1 MSVSLEQHA
10 PNNGRSVFHIM
21 GNGSLSTLVYN
32 KILHRLL
39 SGALGPGQIFNRR
52 QIAAE
57 LGVSVAP
64 VLEAM
69 LQLRVE
75 GLIESTPRQGTRVRV
90 LTLEDL
96 RGQLIVREA
105 LECQAARIYCGEPI
119 RRNLK
124 RLAPM
129 ARRIDATDVR
139 SAEHINGEV
148 RFHHSLVALAGVPT
162 LTAAYERVMKLGLLY
177 AIQVHHPDQA
187 AAVRSD
193 HLELLRAL
201 STNDADKAEA
211 IMRAH
216 AQAGKEAFFASGQTS
231 TDRLAPESP
240 SWLTS
245 HPRRVR
251 RRAITRQAR

>member
-1 MSVSLEQHA
+1 ME
-10 PNNGRSVFHIM
+10 
-21 GNGSLSTLVYN
+21 NGSLSSRVYEE
-32 KILHRLL
+32 ILHRLL
-39 SGALGPGQIFNRR
+39 SGSLIPGQRFNRR

-75 GLIESTPRQGTRVRV
+75 SLIESTPRQGTRVRV

-105 LECQAARIYCGEPI
+105 LECQAARLYRGEPI
-119 RRNLK
+119 RRHLK

-139 SAEHINGEV
+139 SAEHIKEEI
-148 RFHHSLVALAGVPT
+148 RFHHSLVALAGVPA

-187 AAVRSD
+187 AAPRSD
-193 HLELLRAL
+193 HAKLLTEL
-201 STNDADKAEA
+201 STDIADEAEA
-211 IMRAH
+211 AMRAH
-216 AQAGKEAFFASGQTS
+216 AQAGKEPFFASAEPAKPRRAA
-231 TDRLAPESP
+231 DSP
-240 SWLTS
+240 SWLIGA
-245 HPRRVR
+245 PRRGRVR
-251 RRAITRQAR
+251 ARARQSR